1 MLIAEKSIACR
12 TRWATSSMI
21 PNASCA
27 STSKGIRSSSRASV
41 ISSMTRMDSLP
52 RSTKAWAKWWDT
64 KRECWRCGGIRTR
77 RLRLSSRPKGR
88 TGWSLPT
95 MPRGVVSASSP
106 VNTPTGS
113 GTAMCR
119 CTSGTP
125 AGNGRTTAG
134 NTTSLTSRP
143 GSLWKR
149 ASC

>member
-64 KRECWRCGGIRTR
+64 KRERWLYEWNQNGTFKAVKLPHRTNWEELSRDKFLDGVGNQGSHFNIRPIKNT
-77 RLRLSSRPKGR
+77 R
-88 TGWSLPT
+88 TGQL
-95 MPRGVVSASSP
+95 A
-106 VNTPTGS
+106 
-113 GTAMCR
+113 GTLEHY
-119 CTSGTP
+119 
-125 AGNGRTTAG
+125 NY
-134 NTTSLTSRP
+134 
-143 GSLWKR
+143 
-149 ASC
+149 